1 MEALIEIVHFK
12 LNPGPQWLLEYQ
24 RTIGKLS
31 QSVSPLAP
39 AYRSQFP
46 AELPDSPDFNA
57 HSSFSELGAFLSD
70 PQGTGITLAFS
81 RFLLLLF
88 PP

>member
-46 AELPDSPDFNA
+46 PVPDSPDFNA
-57 HSSFSELGAFLSD
+57 HSSFSELGALLSD
-70 PQGTGITLAFS
+70 PQGTTLGYQFRVS
-81 RFLLLLF
+81 L
-88 PP
+88 